1 MELGGALSNRSLREN
16 LLPMGLTDGC
26 ILKRDVPQD
35 TPLTFDDVE
44 LPAGRLSDQL
54 WQEQLSTFPS

>member
-1 MELGGALSNRSLREN
+1 
-16 LLPMGLTDGC
+16 MGLTDGC
-26 ILKRDVPQD
+26 VLTRDVPQD

-44 LPAGRLSDQL
+44 LPDGRLSDQL